1 MGSRRD
7 CTWILGLPG
16 FRVLSL
22 ESDGEGA
29 DSRLTIRLER
39 RGLRRYV
46 CSGCGGRTGRVRST
60 RDRTWDDVPWA
71 SHPVTLV
78 YPQRRVR
85 CRRCGIRTERLEFAD
100 PKARVTR
107 RLRQQIG
114 LDCQSMPTS
123 HAAVRHGVSWS
134 KARRAERAF
143 LAEWDRTRPR
153 KRPRHIGLDEIH
165 RGKGQRFWTVLSDI
179 VHGEVIGLRQDR
191 SEAAATALLTEELT
205 GRQRAAITAACTDMH
220 RPYLNAVATVLPHA
234 EIVFDKFHVLQH
246 ASAALDDVRRQEF
259 FRAGAVMRE
268 HGRGKRWLLLR
279 RWKTVRG
286 SKRVELQTLFAAN
299 RRLFKAY
306 VLREQ
311 LDRLWTYTT
320 RPGVLNFVL
329 GWIRA
334 LRWQRLP
341 EMERLGDFLFRH
353 IEGIAAYCDHPVRFG
368 VVESINTTIKA
379 VLRRARGMRDEQ
391 MLLLKLKWTTAHP
404 IRSARDLARF
414 LSPQGLDSNRW
425 RTEKGRWPRDHRP
438 SYF

>member
-1 MGSRRD
+1 MGSQRD

-16 FRVLSL
+16 FRVERI
-22 ESDGEGA
+22 ESQDAAATG
-29 DSRLTIRLER
+29 RVQVLIER
-39 RGLRRYV
+39 RGRRYP
-46 CSGCGGRTGRVRST
+46 CSGCGRRTTRVRST
-60 RDRTWDDVPWA
+60 KERTWDDLPWA
-71 SHPVTLV
+71 AHAVTLV
-78 YPQRRVR
+78 YRQRRVI
-85 CRRCGIRTERLEFAD
+85 CRRCGIRTEQIEFAD

-114 LDCQSMPTS
+114 VDCQSMPTS
-123 HAAVRHGVSWS
+123 HAAVRHGVSWG
-134 KARRAERAF
+134 KARRAEKAF
-143 LAEWDRTRPR
+143 LADWDRTRP
-153 KRPRHIGLDEIH
+153 KRQPRHIGLDEIQ
-165 RGKGQRFWTVLSDI
+165 RGKGHRFWTVLSDV
-179 VHGEVIGLRQDR
+179 VHGEVMGLRQDR
-191 SEAAATALLTEELT
+191 TEATATALLTEDLSA
-205 GRQRAAITAACTDMH
+205 RQRGAITAVCTDMWK
-220 RPYLNAVATVLPHA
+220 PYVNVVAAVLPHA
-234 EIVFDKFHVLQH
+234 EVVFDKFHVLQH

-286 SKRVELQTLFAAN
+286 SKRAELQALFAVN

-311 LDRLWTYTT
+311 LDRLWTYKT

-341 EMERLGDFLFRH
+341 EMERLGEFLFRH

-379 VLRRARGMRDEQ
+379 VLRRARGMKDEE
-391 MLLLKLKWTTAHP
+391 MLLLKLKWATAHP

-414 LSPQGLDSNRW
+414 LSPQGLYSNR
-425 RTEKGRWPRDHRP
+425 
-438 SYF
+438 

>member
-1 MGSRRD
+1 VGSRRD
-7 CTWILGLPG
+7 CTWILGLSG
-16 FRVLSL
+16 FRVVTT
-22 ESDGEGA
+22 ESEGNAA

-39 RGLRRYV
+39 RGIRRYT

-71 SHPVTLV
+71 SHHVTLV
-78 YPQRRVR
+78 YAQRRVR
-85 CRRCGIRTERLEFAD
+85 CRRCGIRTERIDFAD
-100 PKARVTR
+100 PKGRVTR

-114 LDCQSMPTS
+114 VDCQSMPTS
-123 HAAVRHGVSWS
+123 HAAVRHGVSWG
-134 KARRAERAF
+134 KARRAELAF
-143 LAEWDRTRPR
+143 LVEWDGRRP
-153 KRPRHIGLDEIH
+153 KRQPCHIGLDEIQ
-165 RGKGQRFWTVLSDI
+165 RGKGQRFWTVLSDV
-179 VHGEVIGLRQDR
+179 VHGEVIGLRHDR
-191 SEAAATALLTEELT
+191 TEAAATALLTEELA
-205 GRQRAAITAACTDMH
+205 GRQRAAITAVCTDMH
-220 RPYLNAVATVLPHA
+220 RPYLNAVGARLPRA
-234 EIVFDKFHVLQH
+234 EVVFDKFHVLQH

-259 FRAGAVMRE
+259 FRAGAVMRA

-279 RWKTVRG
+279 RWKSVRG

-311 LDRLWTYTT
+311 LDRLWTYKT
-320 RPGVLNFVL
+320 RPGVLNFVM

-379 VLRRARGMRDEQ
+379 VLRRARGMRDDH
-391 MLLLKLKWTTAHP
+391 MLLLKLKWATAHP

-414 LSPQGLDSNRW
+414 LNPEGVYSNR
-425 RTEKGRWPRDHRP
+425 
-438 SYF
+438 